1 MPMKPPLR
9 VLVAA
14 TSLLVSVGACFA
26 TDSTTGMGGGQAPA
40 ELAIQPA
47 LIPSPADGGA
57 EPINRI
63 RAVATRVPDHAVLGQ
78 TVIDVSPTADSWSVD
93 LTVTQSGEEETT
105 VVVFL
110 YLIHVEGGVESV
122 QFSGR
127 SDPIL
132 LVPGEMISPDIPIVR
147 GPVAN
152 LSVTDVAI
160 TSVPT
165 TMVVGETQPL
175 SETVSTSET
184 VEPLIFWTSL
194 DPGVLSLDGSTVTA
208 LAPGTADVAA
218 SAGAFSDVATITV
231 HGPLMVTTTSLPA
244 VTVGSDYS
252 ETLTAAG
259 GDGGYTWEVTSGSPP
274 PQLGL
279 NPSTGEISGTATN
292 VGSSTFTVT
301 VTSGDGQTASRQFTI
316 TVHDVLAV
324 ATASLPLAPQ
334 TAPYDETLAASGG
347 DGAYTWTV
355 SSGALPP
362 GLTLNGSTGAVT
374 GVPTSQGVYGFT
386 VTVMSGDGQTAEASL
401 FIEVVEGGL
410 GQVVGV
416 VYDALTSKVIAA
428 ANLSLTGGDLALQ
441 TTSDANGAFTFAAVP
456 GGTYTV
462 MAGADGYVQNTAA
475 NLDVVDVSGD
485 VVRADFALPPEGSLQ
500 RFGGL
505 SGRVLDN
512 VGSPRAGA
520 SVSISGGVQTN
531 GIFRS
536 TTTDADGTYSLVG
549 IVLDDTNG
557 TPIEQFTVLASAAG
571 FATAQTPIT
580 LIENETVPNVDFTL
594 STSQGGDFY
603 FRDGFE
609 TGEGWTAEGF
619 WNRSTLVDIVN
630 AAVPT
635 YVSLA
640 PGDESNGALPTPV
653 EGAYA
658 FWYGEA
664 ATGNFMGEQSP
675 NDLAG
680 SGGTSVLANQGS
692 LTSPVL
698 QIPVGA
704 PNASLRFETW
714 FEIESVN
721 PNDQGFDRMTIGVFD
736 EGSGVLTLLGRLN
749 PFVDPTLPGEAIP
762 FTSGGFNARPVWRT
776 EYLDLSAFAGADI
789 RLVFIFE
796 TVDELYN
803 GFRGWVIDNVV
814 VSDEAVPAGAPV
826 LAPAVTAP
834 SQPRES
840 R

>member
-1 MPMKPPLR
+1 MKPPLR

-63 RAVATRVPDHAVLGQ
+63 RAVAARVPDHAVLGQ

-132 LVPGEMISPDIPIVR
+132 LIPGEMISPDIPIVR

-165 TMVVGETQPL
+165 TMVVGESQPL
-175 SETVSTSET
+175 SATVSTSET
-184 VEPLIFWTSL
+184 VEPEIFWTSH
-194 DPGVLSLDGSTVTA
+194 DPGVLSFEGSTVRA
-208 LAPGTADVAA
+208 LAPGTADVTA
-218 SAGAFSDVATITV
+218 SAGAFSDIATITV
-231 HGPLMVTTTSLPA
+231 HGPLMLTTTSLPA

-279 NPSTGEISGTATN
+279 NPSTGEIFGTATN

-301 VTSGDGQTASRQFTI
+301 VTSRDGQTASRQFTI

-324 ATASLPLAPQ
+324 TTASLPPAPQ
-334 TAPYDETLAASGG
+334 NAPYDQTLTASGG
-347 DGAYTWTV
+347 DGVYAWTV

-362 GLTLNGSTGAVT
+362 GLTLNGSTGAIT
-374 GVPTSQGVYGFT
+374 GVLTTQGVYGFT

-401 FIEVVEGGL
+401 FIEVIEAGL

-416 VYDALTSKVIAA
+416 VYDAVTSQVITAA
-428 ANLSLTGGDLALQ
+428 SLSLMDGNLSLQ

-462 MAGADGYVQNTAA
+462 VATADGYIQNAAA

-485 VVRADFALPPEGSLQ
+485 VVRADFALPPEGSEK

-536 TTTDADGTYSLVG
+536 TITDADGTYSLVG

-557 TPIEQFTVLASAAG
+557 APIDQFTVLATAAG

-580 LIENETVPNVDFTL
+580 LIENETVPNVDFAL
-594 STSQGGDFY
+594 STSQGGDVY

-619 WNRSTLVDIVN
+619 WNRSTLGDIVN

-640 PGDESNGALPTPV
+640 PGDASKGALPAPV

-675 NDLAG
+675 YDQAG
-680 SGGTSVLANQGS
+680 SGGTSVLPNQGS

-698 QIPVGA
+698 QIPLGA

-714 FEIESVN
+714 FEIESEN
-721 PNDQGFDRMTIGVFD
+721 PNDQGFDLMTIGVYD
-736 EGSGVLTLLGRLN
+736 EGKGVLTPLGRLN
-749 PFVDPTLPGEAIP
+749 PFVDPTLANRVAIP

-776 EYLDLSAFAGADI
+776 EYLDLSAFAGANI
-789 RLVFIFE
+789 RVVFIFD
-796 TVDELYN
+796 TVDGAYN

-814 VSDEAVPAGAPV
+814 VSDEAVPAGAPA
-826 LAPAVTAP
+826 LAPATTGP